1 MVPDPPAEEVETDH
15 ELTPAVGPEPA
26 TPGAGPSADSL
37 SVLQQRLAL
46 SQAAQ
51 ADALTELREVMTDE
65 DALAA
70 YGIDTSQ
77 L

>member
-1 MVPDPPAEEVETDH
+1 MVPDPPAEDVETDH
-15 ELTPAVGPEPA
+15 ELTPEAGPEPA
-26 TPGAGPSADSL
+26 TPGAGTSADSL

-51 ADALTELREVMTDE
+51 ADALTKLREVMTDE
-65 DALAA
+65 DALAD